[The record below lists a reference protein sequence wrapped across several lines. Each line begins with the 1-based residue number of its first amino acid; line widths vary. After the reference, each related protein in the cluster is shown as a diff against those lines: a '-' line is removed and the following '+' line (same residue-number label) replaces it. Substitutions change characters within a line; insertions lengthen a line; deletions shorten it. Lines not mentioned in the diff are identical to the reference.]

1 MRATRR
7 QCAILAGLILL
18 ASCGG
23 GGGGSPTS
31 PAPGAT
37 TPTTPP
43 APTAPTTPAASEV
56 IATSSNSFNPTSL
69 TVARGT
75 TVTFT
80 FQSVIHN
87 VTFANVTGAPANI
100 ANTSNSAVT
109 RTFSTVGTFGYDCTL
124 HPGMTGTVVVN

>member
-1 MRATRR
+1 MNATLR
-7 QCAILAGLILL
+7 CLAVLAGMVVLT
-18 ASCGG
+18 ACG

-37 TPTTPP
+37 TPTTPT
-43 APTAPTTPAASEV
+43 APTAPTTPVANEV
-56 IATSSNSFNPTSL
+56 IATTANTFNPTAL

-87 VTFANVTGAPANI
+87 VNFANVAGAPANI
-100 ANTSNSAVT
+100 ASTSNGAVT
-109 RTFSTVGTFGYDCTL
+109 RTFSTAGTFGYDCSL
-124 HPGMTGTVVVN
+124 HSGMTGTVVVN